1 MVGIAQPVNTVAAA
15 PIEAAAAPKDP
26 AAWQAAESFEAMFLY
41 QVFDAMSAGLSTGG
55 PFGGGPA
62 EGSFRAML
70 NEKYAAAVSR
80 AGGVGIADNI
90 YREIVR
96 LQEARYD
103 GATSD
108 DTE

>member
-1 MVGIAQPVNTVAAA
+1 MVGTVQSAGGIATAPNGAA
-15 PIEAAAAPKDP
+15 PPAKDP
-26 AAWQAAESFEAMFLY
+26 TAWQAAEAFEAMFLY

-70 NEKYAAAVSR
+70 NEKYAGAMSR

-90 YREIVR
+90 YREIIR

-103 GATSD
+103 GTTSD